1 MFFNYH
7 TKFSLLTL
15 ILISKYSKHGLV
27 EKFPKLLISVKI
39 LYSDSYRNVSYSS
52 PDSGWEK
59 AVVILSGTVGRNRNQ
74 QISSQIT
81 ALWKPKQKLIKMLE
95 RIYNIIQYLLFVF
108 IWSSLISFTP

>member
-39 LYSDSYRNVSYSS
+39 LYSDSYRNVKVI
-52 PDSGWEK
+52 PPLTQAEK
-59 AVVILSGTVGRNRNQ
+59 RL
-74 QISSQIT
+74 
-81 ALWKPKQKLIKMLE
+81 
-95 RIYNIIQYLLFVF
+95 
-108 IWSSLISFTP
+108 